1 MTGNEILATALREHG
16 VDHVFFL
23 MGGPMIDAE
32 NACQEAGIRMVDAR
46 HEQAAAM
53 MANAYS
59 RVLCRPSVCMAASG
73 PGTTNLAT
81 GVAHAFVD
89 GAPVI
94 ALGGSSPVAQY
105 GLGAFQEMD
114 QVAMMRPITR
124 WAERVYDP
132 RRIPE
137 LLAAAFRHAFAT
149 RPGPVYLDLPGD
161 VLYREVDGAEVRWT
175 RAQPARQRPPGDP
188 TLVERALA
196 VLERSERPILVAGS
210 GVLWS
215 EASAELRAWV
225 ERSGIPFWTTP
236 QGRGVIPEDH
246 PLCFLSARSTAFRE
260 ADLVFVV
267 GTRLNY
273 VIDYGRPPR
282 VAEAARMIQV
292 DIDAHEL
299 GRTRDVDVGIA
310 GDARAVLGQLLAAAD
325 GRLEGRY
332 ARWTAYLADLNE
344 EKRLDAERAMGTGQ
358 LPVHPLRLC
367 REVRDF
373 LDRDAILCVD
383 GQEILNYGRQSIPT
397 YAAGHRLNSGPFGTM
412 GVGLPF
418 GLGAKLAL
426 PDKQVVV
433 LHGDGS
439 MGLNAMELDTAVR
452 HGIEVLTVVSNNGG
466 WTAADRPKAGPR
478 RPPAPGRPPPR
489 ARGPASPPARCRR
502 GRCRLRSAATCS
514 GSDGSGPSA
523 PGPRDPAAPRRPRR
537 DGRSGAARAR
547 HRRHT
552 RIAAAHHV
560 KALGDG
566 HARQHAPGRQTYHLD
581 LLGST
586 HAGRRGPQL

>member
-1 MTGNEILATALREHG
+1 VTGNDILARALREHG

-32 NACQEAGIRMVDAR
+32 NACQDAGIRMVDVR

-53 MANAYS
+53 MGNAYS

-89 GAPVI
+89 CAPVI
-94 ALGGSSPVAQY
+94 ALGGSSPVGQY
-105 GLGAFQEMD
+105 GMGAFQEMD
-114 QVAMMRPITR
+114 QLAMMRPITR
-124 WAERVYDP
+124 WAERAYDT
-132 RRIPE
+132 RRLPE
-137 LLAAAFRHAFAT
+137 LVAAAFQHAFAA

-161 VLYREVDGAEVRWT
+161 VLYRDVDAAEVRWV
-175 RAQPARQRPPGDP
+175 RPRLGRQRPLGDP
-188 TLVERALA
+188 QLVDRALDLLA
-196 VLERSERPILVAGS
+196 GAERPVLVAGS

-215 EASAELRAWV
+215 GAAPALRAWV

-236 QGRGVIPEDH
+236 QGRGAIPEDH
-246 PLCFLSARSTAFRE
+246 PLCFLNARSTAFRE
-260 ADLVFVV
+260 ADLVFVI

-273 VIDYGRPPR
+273 VIDFGRPPR
-282 VAEAARMIQV
+282 IAEGARLVQV
-292 DIDAHEL
+292 DIDPDEL

-332 ARWTAYLADLNE
+332 DRWVAYLADLNE

-358 LPVHPLRLC
+358 LPIHPLRLC

-373 LDRDAILCVD
+373 LDRDAILSVD
-383 GQEILNYGRQSIPT
+383 GQEILNFGRQSIPT
-397 YAAGHRLNSGPFGTM
+397 YAPGHRLNSGPFGTM

-418 GLGAKLAL
+418 GLGAKVAR
-426 PDKQVVV
+426 PDRQVVV

-452 HGIEVLTVVSNNGG
+452 HGLDVVTVVSNNGG
-466 WTAADRPKAGPR
+466 WTAADKPKAGRDLGYTRFDLVARALGCHGEHVEHPDEI
-478 RPPAPGRPPPR
+478 RPALDRAAASGRP
-489 ARGPASPPARCRR
+489 AVVNVVTDS
-502 GRCRLRSAATCS
+502 
-514 GSDGSGPSA
+514 
-523 PGPRDPAAPRRPRR
+523 
-537 DGRSGAARAR
+537 AARAR
-547 HRRHT
+547 T
-552 RIAAAHHV
+552 
-560 KALGDG
+560 
-566 HARQHAPGRQTYHLD
+566 APFATY
-581 LLGST
+581 ST
-586 HAGRRGPQL
+586 

>member
-94 ALGGSSPVAQY
+94 ALGGS
-105 GLGAFQEMD
+105 
-114 QVAMMRPITR
+114 
-124 WAERVYDP
+124 
-132 RRIPE
+132 
-137 LLAAAFRHAFAT
+137 

-466 WTAADRPKAGPR
+466 WTAADRPKAGRDLGYTRFDLLARALGCHGEQVEHPDEI
-478 RPPAPGRPPPR
+478 RPALERAVASGRP
-489 ARGPASPPARCRR
+489 SVVNVVTD
-502 GRCRLRSAATCS
+502 AT
-514 GSDGSGPSA
+514 
-523 PGPRDPAAPRRPRR
+523 
-537 DGRSGAARAR
+537 ARAR
-547 HRRHT
+547 T
-552 RIAAAHHV
+552 
-560 KALGDG
+560 
-566 HARQHAPGRQTYHLD
+566 ARFASY
-581 LLGST
+581 ST
-586 HAGRRGPQL
+586 